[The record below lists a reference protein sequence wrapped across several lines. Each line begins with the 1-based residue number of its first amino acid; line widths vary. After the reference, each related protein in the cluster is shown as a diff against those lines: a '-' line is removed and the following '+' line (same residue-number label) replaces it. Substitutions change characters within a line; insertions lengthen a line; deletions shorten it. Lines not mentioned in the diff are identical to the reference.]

1 MLLTLPASPGC
12 ASRVFFRCELHCCR
26 GRWPL
31 GSPSLWGLNSLPS
44 FPQFNPSSFP
54 QYTAK
59 FHFVRRKSLYRV
71 ILSLPHPRAVSVL
84 GNLSVPYPAW
94 SAKVAIPRTHC
105 VSWCSL
111 PLERQS
117 SQAVALPTLLAGPLH
132 ALSLPAEV
140 YAEALFIHS

>member
-12 ASRVFFRCELHCCR
+12 ASRVFFRCEPHCCR

-44 FPQFNPSSFP
+44 FLQFNPCSFP

-59 FHFVRRKSLYRV
+59 FHFVRRKSLSRGSV
-71 ILSLPHPRAVSVL
+71 FTSPQSSVCARKPFCPIPALGRQGSHPKNTLCVLVLSA
-84 GNLSVPYPAW
+84 
-94 SAKVAIPRTHC
+94 T
-105 VSWCSL
+105 
-111 PLERQS
+111 ERQS
-117 SQAVALPTLLAGPLH
+117 SRAVALPTLLAGPLH